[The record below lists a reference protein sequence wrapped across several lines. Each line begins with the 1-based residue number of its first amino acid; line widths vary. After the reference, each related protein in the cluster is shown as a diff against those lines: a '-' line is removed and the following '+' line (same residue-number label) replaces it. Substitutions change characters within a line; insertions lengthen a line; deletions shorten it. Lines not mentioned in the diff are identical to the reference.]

1 MTKRITRSRQLW
13 ADRFAAP
20 AAGDLLGALSPEA
33 APLARALRESLL
45 ASGEFC
51 ETVRWSG
58 LPWRW
63 ALTYAAV
70 QGEVVAYLV
79 PNPDGPSAVFRLTH
93 EQFTDLPTKKLSRYI
108 RDGLAQSRLVA
119 GVAWPEWPFQSQAQV
134 KDLADLFAMLCESE
148 LTNA

>member
-1 MTKRITRSRQLW
+1 MTKRNTRNRQLW

-20 AAGDLLGALSPEA
+20 DAGHLLAALSPEA
-33 APLARALRESLL
+33 APLAQSLREALL

-63 ALTYAAV
+63 ALTYAAD
-70 QGEVVAYLV
+70 QGGVAAYLV

-93 EQFTDLPTKKLSRYI
+93 EQFSDLPAKKLSRYI
-108 RDGLAQSRLVA
+108 REGLAQSRLVA
-119 GVAWPEWPFQSQAQV
+119 GVAWPEWPFQTQV
-134 KDLADLFAMLCESE
+134 QIKDLADLFAMLGESE
-148 LTNA
+148 LTSA